1 VARPQKCRNI
11 CSMPEHTRFY
21 PENGINGNVVL
32 TVDEYEVMRLLDYM
46 GFSQEKCA
54 ERMNVSRTTVT
65 RMYESV
71 RKKIAEAL
79 VMGRGI
85 LIEGGDV
92 MVCSGIKPEC
102 VNEPN
107 CCHRLRIGQE
117 VLFNAK
123 GKSV

>member
-1 VARPQKCRNI
+1 
-11 CSMPEHTRFY
+11 MPEHTRFY
-21 PENGINGNVVL
+21 PENDKNGNVVL

-71 RKKIAEAL
+71 RKKLAEAL
-79 VMGRGI
+79 VMGREI